1 MKKYYLNL
9 ILGIGLGFGISTNLL
24 ADEKVV
30 QKQNAK
36 SVKKVESKS
45 FEQKLKQMKKAKTD
59 PTVVLKFLRDEAA
72 KNNTK
77 AMIELGKLANTIDIF
92 HAYSWFKKAED
103 LKDFDGS
110 IEIAK
115 LYNEM
120 RHMCLRDNKKNS
132 YEELLMIKLKPLVV
146 DKGCAKAMVAL
157 ADISE
162 DILNDFKF
170 TYSSREHG
178 LPLSTKEYYKKARLQ
193 WLQHAVDQDNTIAM
207 RKLAK
212 IYEYSDKITAFDLL
226 NRAVK
231 LNDSEA
237 MVELAELYGNK
248 PIHAKK
254 VTNLYEKAAQLDNFE
269 AIKYLAQKAYEAKN
283 YDKSLKLAMS
293 ISNTTDGKVLVLLG
307 NLFYAKDDKKNA
319 LIWYKKAEKSENQ
332 FVQHEARKKIA
343 ELNPPKKMMRKER
356 QQYNRNFSRNYRR

>member
-9 ILGIGLGFGISTNLL
+9 MLGIGLGFGISTNLL
-24 ADEKVV
+24 ADE
-30 QKQNAK
+30 
-36 SVKKVESKS
+36 KVESKS

-120 RHMCLRDNKKNS
+120 RHMCLRDNKENS

-170 TYSSREHG
+170 KYSSENG

-193 WLQHAVDQDNTIAM
+193 WLQHATEQNNTTAM

-254 VTNLYEKAAQLDNFE
+254 VTELYEKAAQLENFK
-269 AIKYLAQKAYEAKN
+269 AIKYLAQKAYEVKN

-307 NLFYAKDDKKNA
+307 NLFYVKNDKKNA

-343 ELNPPKKMMRKER
+343 ELNPPKKMTRKKR
-356 QQYNRNFSRNYRR
+356 QEYNRNFSRNYRR